1 MATLIDLNHLGNPK
15 VIASYLIKGDQPALV
30 DCGPATC
37 IDALEAGLRAAGLG
51 LADVRHLLLT
61 HIHLDHAG
69 AAGTLVR
76 RHPGLL
82 VHVSAI
88 GAPHLVDP
96 SRLERSA
103 RRIYGDNFDRLWG
116 ELAPVPE
123 ENVRVIGERVLG
135 LEAFPAPGHASH
147 HLAFLALDG
156 TCFAGD
162 ATGVRIS
169 PAPYVSPM
177 APPPD
182 IDLEGWARTLDE
194 IERRRPDRLC
204 LAHFGCFDDVAEH
217 LADVRAGL
225 ARWAER
231 VRTGATQGEF
241 VAAAEAEIP
250 AGLDTVTAEAYRQAA
265 PAWQSFL
272 GLRRYWDKRAQREG
286 G

>member
-1 MATLIDLNHLGNPK
+1 MAKLIDLEHLGRPK
-15 VIASYLIKGDQPALV
+15 VIASYLLEGDEPALV

-37 IDALEAGLRAAGLG
+37 LGALEAGLGRTGLA

-76 RHPGLL
+76 RHPGML

-103 RRIYGDNFDRLWG
+103 RRIYGDDFDRLWG
-116 ELAPVPE
+116 ELAPVPG

-135 LEAFPAPGHASH
+135 LAAFPAPGHASH
-147 HLAFLALDG
+147 HVAFLAPDG
-156 TCFAGD
+156 SCYAGD
-162 ATGVRIS
+162 STGVRIH
-169 PAPYVSPM
+169 PAAYVAPM

-182 IDLEGWARTLDE
+182 IDLEGWDRTLDE
-194 IERRRPDRLC
+194 IERRRPARLC
-204 LAHFGCFDDVAEH
+204 VAHFGCFDDLAEH
-217 LADVRAGL
+217 LAQVREGL

-231 VRTGATQGEF
+231 VRAGATREEF
-241 VAAAEAEIP
+241 VAAAEAELP
-250 AGLDTVTAEAYRQAA
+250 AGLGTVTTEAYRQAA

-272 GLRRYWDKRAQREG
+272 GLRRYWDKRAQ
-286 G
+286 